1 MATLLNPS
9 SLLLPPKAKPLL
21 PTRLQLGLNSLTRRL
36 PSTPAPLPRIVK
48 AAALDSDY
56 SPKRSSS
63 NEPRETI
70 MLPGCDYNHW
80 LIVMEFPKDPA
91 PTREQMIETYL
102 NTLATVLGSMEE
114 AKKNMYA
121 FSTTTYTG
129 FQCTVSEETSE
140 KFKGLPGVLWVLP
153 DSYIDV
159 KNKDYGGD
167 KYINGEII
175 PCKYPTY
182 QPKPRKDSK
191 YTKAISKSIGIII
204 LTRVDRCFAARTSGT
219 LRKLILLFGM
229 LSESLFWGKAIV
241 PLSVLSLAW
250 NLGDSATTIVSGFEK
265 RTKRSTCLPG
275 MRPTLSAAINSVGF
289 GGVENVRV
297 GYRKRIVGGFIV
309 FFS

>member
-1 MATLLNPS
+1 MATLS
-9 SLLLPPKAKPLL
+9 FSLLLKTPPSYSKPLKPSTAHHQPTVSFLSL
-21 PTRLQLGLNSLTRRL
+21 PSPLFCNPISRPVLSSSGDVLPSRGLIQAAAMVDGDYSTRRTG
-36 PSTPAPLPRIVK
+36 SG
-48 AAALDSDY
+48 
-56 SPKRSSS
+56 
-63 NEPRETI
+63 NEKRETI

-91 PTREQMIETYL
+91 PTREQMIDTYL

-129 FQCTVSEETSE
+129 FQCTVDEETSE

-182 QPKPRKDSK
+182 QPKQRNSSK
-191 YTKAISKSIGIII
+191 YESRRYERKRDGPPGSRKP
-204 LTRVDRCFAARTSGT
+204 RQQAAP
-219 LRKLILLFGM
+219 
-229 LSESLFWGKAIV
+229 SEST
-241 PLSVLSLAW
+241 SS
-250 NLGDSATTIVSGFEK
+250 
-265 RTKRSTCLPG
+265 
-275 MRPTLSAAINSVGF
+275 
-289 GGVENVRV
+289 
-297 GYRKRIVGGFIV
+297 
-309 FFS
+309 

>member
-1 MATLLNPS
+1 MATVTFSFSAKTLTLPYHPKTPIFNFNRVTNLCLPHSIRTRTRTRARTS
-9 SLLLPPKAKPLL
+9 SVI
-21 PTRLQLGLNSLTRRL
+21 R
-36 PSTPAPLPRIVK
+36 
-48 AAALDSDY
+48 AALDGEY
-56 SPKRSSS
+56 SSKRSSNS
-63 NEPRETI
+63 EQRETI

-91 PTREQMIETYL
+91 PTRDQMIDTYL

-129 FQCTVSEETSE
+129 FQCTVDEATSE

-182 QPKPRKDSK
+182 QPKRGGPKNESRRYERRRDGPPPERRRPRQEAEAAASDS
-191 YTKAISKSIGIII
+191 
-204 LTRVDRCFAARTSGT
+204 
-219 LRKLILLFGM
+219 
-229 LSESLFWGKAIV
+229 
-241 PLSVLSLAW
+241 P
-250 NLGDSATTIVSGFEK
+250 
-265 RTKRSTCLPG
+265 ST
-275 MRPTLSAAINSVGF
+275 
-289 GGVENVRV
+289 
-297 GYRKRIVGGFIV
+297 
-309 FFS
+309 

>member
-1 MATLLNPS
+1 MATLNLS
-9 SLLLPPKAKPLL
+9 IPPKTLTPTTKTPNPLL
-21 PTRLQLGLNSLTRRL
+21 SFPPTFSLSFL
-36 PSTPAPLPRIVK
+36 PCAPPHPIKSRT
-48 AAALDSDY
+48 AAFQAVRALADGES
-56 SPKRSSS
+56 SAKR
-63 NEPRETI
+63 NNGGEERETI

-91 PTREQMIETYL
+91 PTREQMIDTYL

-175 PCKYPTY
+175 PCQYPTY
-182 QPKPRKDSK
+182 QPKQNRSSK
-191 YTKAISKSIGIII
+191 YKSKAYVRQRDGPPAERRRPRQEA
-204 LTRVDRCFAARTSGT
+204 TP
-219 LRKLILLFGM
+219 
-229 LSESLFWGKAIV
+229 ESA
-241 PLSVLSLAW
+241 S
-250 NLGDSATTIVSGFEK
+250 
-265 RTKRSTCLPG
+265 
-275 MRPTLSAAINSVGF
+275 
-289 GGVENVRV
+289 
-297 GYRKRIVGGFIV
+297 
-309 FFS
+309 

>member
-1 MATLLNPS
+1 MATL
-9 SLLLPPKAKPLL
+9 SLGVLPKTPDQFPKTL
-21 PTRLQLGLNSLTRRL
+21 TSLC
-36 PSTPAPLPRIVK
+36 PLPCTSVSFLSSTRITSRT
-48 AAALDSDY
+48 AYFPALRALADGEY
-56 SPKRSSS
+56 SSRRGSS
-63 NEPRETI
+63 NAERETI

-80 LIVMEFPKDPA
+80 LIVLDFPKDPA

-175 PCKYPTY
+175 PCQYPTY
-182 QPKPRKDSK
+182 QPKQARSSK
-191 YTKAISKSIGIII
+191 YKSKAYVRQRDGPPSDQRR
-204 LTRVDRCFAARTSGT
+204 TRQGATP
-219 LRKLILLFGM
+219 
-229 LSESLFWGKAIV
+229 ESA
-241 PLSVLSLAW
+241 S
-250 NLGDSATTIVSGFEK
+250 
-265 RTKRSTCLPG
+265 
-275 MRPTLSAAINSVGF
+275 
-289 GGVENVRV
+289 
-297 GYRKRIVGGFIV
+297 
-309 FFS
+309 

>member
-1 MATLLNPS
+1 MATLNLALFTKTVRTPETHLKPTTN
-9 SLLLPPKAKPLL
+9 SLLKSTSRL
-21 PTRLQLGLNSLTRRL
+21 PTAVVFCFNATVSKPWTRRHSNPTL
-36 PSTPAPLPRIVK
+36 YCTRTRATV
-48 AAALDSDY
+48 DGDY
-56 SPKRSSS
+56 SAKRSSS
-63 NEPRETI
+63 NETRETI

-91 PTREQMIETYL
+91 PTRDQMIETYL

-182 QPKPRKDSK
+182 QPKQSNRSK
-191 YTKAISKSIGIII
+191 YESK
-204 LTRVDRCFAARTSGT
+204 RYVRQRDARPTQQRRPRQESTPSESTSG
-219 LRKLILLFGM
+219 
-229 LSESLFWGKAIV
+229 
-241 PLSVLSLAW
+241 
-250 NLGDSATTIVSGFEK
+250 
-265 RTKRSTCLPG
+265 
-275 MRPTLSAAINSVGF
+275 
-289 GGVENVRV
+289 
-297 GYRKRIVGGFIV
+297 
-309 FFS
+309 

>member
-1 MATLLNPS
+1 MATASASTLLFKTLIPSLQSINPKLTQLRTFQLNPLS
-9 SLLLPPKAKPLL
+9 HTPKSALSCRNL
-21 PTRLQLGLNSLTRRL
+21 RRV
-36 PSTPAPLPRIVK
+36 SIK
-48 AAALDSDY
+48 AAVDSDY
-56 SPKRSSS
+56 SSRRSSSNS

-91 PTREQMIETYL
+91 PTREQMIDTYL

-129 FQCTVSEETSE
+129 FQCTVDEETSE

-182 QPKPRKDSK
+182 QPKQQRSSK
-191 YTKAISKSIGIII
+191 YESRRYERRRDGPPSSQE
-204 LTRVDRCFAARTSGT
+204 R
-219 LRKLILLFGM
+219 RK
-229 LSESLFWGKAIV
+229 
-241 PLSVLSLAW
+241 P
-250 NLGDSATTIVSGFEK
+250 
-265 RTKRSTCLPG
+265 
-275 MRPTLSAAINSVGF
+275 RPTATPTESSSA
-289 GGVENVRV
+289 
-297 GYRKRIVGGFIV
+297 
-309 FFS
+309 

>member
-9 SLLLPPKAKPLL
+9 SLLLPTKLFP
-21 PTRLQLGLNSLTRRL
+21 PTRLQLTPPPTLRVNSLTHHL
-36 PSTPAPLPRIVK
+36 PSSSSTRPRRVVK
-48 AAALDSDY
+48 AAALDSGY
-56 SPKRSSS
+56 SPKRSGS

-102 NTLATVLGSMEE
+102 NTLATILGSMEE

-167 KYINGEII
+167 KYVNGEII

-182 QPKPRKDSK
+182 QPKARKESKYVSRRYERRKDGPPAGQFRPK
-191 YTKAISKSIGIII
+191 Q
-204 LTRVDRCFAARTSGT
+204 AASQ
-219 LRKLILLFGM
+219 L
-229 LSESLFWGKAIV
+229 ES
-241 PLSVLSLAW
+241 SS
-250 NLGDSATTIVSGFEK
+250 
-265 RTKRSTCLPG
+265 
-275 MRPTLSAAINSVGF
+275 
-289 GGVENVRV
+289 
-297 GYRKRIVGGFIV
+297 
-309 FFS
+309 

>member
-1 MATLLNPS
+1 MATMGSATFHLKTAIYSSSYSSPS
-9 SLLLPPKAKPLL
+9 KKPLAL
-21 PTRLQLGLNSLTRRL
+21 ASITARPALTYPYRSRLSGL
-36 PSTPAPLPRIVK
+36 PSYRQRLRAAQRP
-48 AAALDSDY
+48 AAAVFRAMAVDGEY
-56 SPKRSSS
+56 SSKRSSS
-63 NEPRETI
+63 TSGEPRETI
-70 MLPGCDYNHW
+70 LLPGCDYNHW
-80 LIVMEFPKDPA
+80 LIVMEFPKDPV

-182 QPKPRKDSK
+182 QPKQRSSK
-191 YTKAISKSIGIII
+191 YESKKYVRQRDAPRRRQGQGAQQ
-204 LTRVDRCFAARTSGT
+204 T
-219 LRKLILLFGM
+219 
-229 LSESLFWGKAIV
+229 
-241 PLSVLSLAW
+241 
-250 NLGDSATTIVSGFEK
+250 DSAS
-265 RTKRSTCLPG
+265 S
-275 MRPTLSAAINSVGF
+275 
-289 GGVENVRV
+289 
-297 GYRKRIVGGFIV
+297 
-309 FFS
+309 

>member
-1 MATLLNPS
+1 MATFNS
-9 SLLLPPKAKPLL
+9 SLLSKMIICPSSHFTDLKP
-21 PTRLQLGLNSLTRRL
+21 
-36 PSTPAPLPRIVK
+36 
-48 AAALDSDY
+48 
-56 SPKRSSS
+56 RSSVS
-63 NEPRETI
+63 VYASISRVPLVPSYRFNSAPYFSPRPCLSSSSLSTSTRAAVDRDYTSRRSNNNEPRETI
-70 MLPGCDYNHW
+70 LLPGCDYNHW

-91 PTREQMIETYL
+91 PTREQMIDTYL

-182 QPKPRKDSK
+182 QPKQRSGSK
-191 YTKAISKSIGIII
+191 YESRRYERRRDGPPPE
-204 LTRVDRCFAARTSGT
+204 RRRPRQEAAQ
-219 LRKLILLFGM
+219 
-229 LSESLFWGKAIV
+229 
-241 PLSVLSLAW
+241 P
-250 NLGDSATTIVSGFEK
+250 DSASG
-265 RTKRSTCLPG
+265 
-275 MRPTLSAAINSVGF
+275 
-289 GGVENVRV
+289 
-297 GYRKRIVGGFIV
+297 
-309 FFS
+309 

>member
-1 MATLLNPS
+1 MASVLNPF
-9 SLLLPPKAKPLL
+9 SLLLPTKSFL
-21 PTRLQLGLNSLTRRL
+21 PTRLQLTSPPTLRVNSLTHHL
-36 PSTPAPLPRIVK
+36 PSSSSSTRPPRVIK

-102 NTLATVLGSMEE
+102 NTLATVIGSMEE

-182 QPKPRKDSK
+182 QPKPRKESK
-191 YTKAISKSIGIII
+191 YVSRRYERRKDGPPAGQFRPKQ
-204 LTRVDRCFAARTSGT
+204 AASQ
-219 LRKLILLFGM
+219 
-229 LSESLFWGKAIV
+229 SES
-241 PLSVLSLAW
+241 SS
-250 NLGDSATTIVSGFEK
+250 
-265 RTKRSTCLPG
+265 
-275 MRPTLSAAINSVGF
+275 
-289 GGVENVRV
+289 
-297 GYRKRIVGGFIV
+297 
-309 FFS
+309 

>member
-1 MATLLNPS
+1 MFLAKT
-9 SLLLPPKAKPLL
+9 LPPKAL
-21 PTRLQLGLNSLTRRL
+21 PK
-36 PSTPAPLPRIVK
+36 PSTTLFNLSSPYRSSSVPFGWTRPHPNYSLSRTLIR
-48 AAALDSDY
+48 AALDGDY
-56 SPKRSSS
+56 SAKRSSS

-91 PTREQMIETYL
+91 PTREQMIDTYL

-129 FQCTVSEETSE
+129 FQCTVTEETSE

-175 PCKYPTY
+175 PCQYPTY
-182 QPKPRKDSK
+182 QPKQPRRSK
-191 YTKAISKSIGIII
+191 YESKRYVRQRDGPPPERRRPKQQA
-204 LTRVDRCFAARTSGT
+204 T
-219 LRKLILLFGM
+219 
-229 LSESLFWGKAIV
+229 ES
-241 PLSVLSLAW
+241 PS
-250 NLGDSATTIVSGFEK
+250 
-265 RTKRSTCLPG
+265 
-275 MRPTLSAAINSVGF
+275 
-289 GGVENVRV
+289 
-297 GYRKRIVGGFIV
+297 
-309 FFS
+309 

>member
-1 MATLLNPS
+1 MATLTLNPLVLPKTLTQTAHKKLAPLLTNS
-9 SLLLPPKAKPLL
+9 SLSYTTCTLPHTIM
-21 PTRLQLGLNSLTRRL
+21 TRTTSFAV
-36 PSTPAPLPRIVK
+36 S
-48 AAALDSDY
+48 ALSDGDY
-56 SPKRSSS
+56 SSKRNS
-63 NEPRETI
+63 NSDQERETI

-91 PTREQMIETYL
+91 PTREQMIDTYL

-175 PCKYPTY
+175 PCQYPTY
-182 QPKPRKDSK
+182 QPKQSRSSK
-191 YTKAISKSIGIII
+191 YKSKAYVRQRDGPPAE
-204 LTRVDRCFAARTSGT
+204 R
-219 LRKLILLFGM
+219 RKPRQ
-229 LSESLFWGKAIV
+229 EATT
-241 PLSVLSLAW
+241 P
-250 NLGDSATTIVSGFEK
+250 DSAS
-265 RTKRSTCLPG
+265 
-275 MRPTLSAAINSVGF
+275 
-289 GGVENVRV
+289 
-297 GYRKRIVGGFIV
+297 
-309 FFS
+309 